1 MLENTSA
8 TKKLLDLN
16 KRLNY
21 LLYMKTW
28 DGKKTTKNRKETR
41 KEKILRKIRKE
52 INKDTCGREKN

>member
-41 KEKILRKIRKE
+41 KENNLRKIRKE
-52 INKDTCGREKN
+52 INKDTCGRDKN

>member
-8 TKKLLDLN
+8 TKKFVDLN

-41 KEKILRKIRKE
+41 KEKILRKIRNE

>member
-41 KEKILRKIRKE
+41 KENNLRKIRKE

>member
-8 TKKLLDLN
+8 TKKFVDLN

-41 KEKILRKIRKE
+41 KENNLRKIRKE

>member
-8 TKKLLDLN
+8 TKKFVDLN

-28 DGKKTTKNRKETR
+28 DGKKQQKTGRKQER
-41 KEKILRKIRKE
+41 KTI
-52 INKDTCGREKN
+52 